1 MATDQQLRNAGYT
14 LPEDDSLISGGA
26 EAIRDNA
33 DAAYE
38 GDQSVRALL
47 APITEVTE
55 SGPMYRRGAIPS
67 DQSVNDMWGMSW
79 NGPWTISS
87 NATNVGL
94 PITASSAGQLVVESS
109 GNQHSQ
115 QARYSGGLGTYERFG
130 INGSWG
136 AWSRV
141 DTPFARRGSAPNG
154 GALSSLT
161 SGPDAGM
168 WLIPTGG
175 DYPDRPEA
183 TGARTPGMLLNFT
196 YGTGV
201 DTVQIVTYRF
211 SEQIFYR
218 SQTSP
223 GNFTDW
229 QEFGTS
235 SGGNGG
241 GGTDVHYLEERLRL
255 LELST
260 RPAQTPFEHT
270 RRFSTF
276 EEGDAYMDWLA
287 GHYPDKVNI
296 VELGESRQGRPLRAF
311 EFGDPTKPTFYLMAS
326 QHGNEPM
333 GHESALIWARDLCED
348 TSPELAALLDDA
360 CIVILPVVNADRIN
374 DTRLDANGNDLN
386 RNWDRRTIGE
396 VQAAAKPFADYDVVL
411 CIDSH
416 EGGTS
421 THMMG
426 AITTNTAAP
435 ASLRAINQ
443 QLYDH
448 VEAGYVTASEPY
460 QLWDWDDAVGTA
472 RHEIPVRD
480 KAAQI
485 TFECPSLLS
494 TNMYYPSV
502 VWRDRLN
509 RLAYDLCLEHFRLHL
524 TDYVSAKN
532 AAL

>member
-1 MATDQQLRNAGYT
+1 MATAQELRNAGYT
-14 LPEDDSLISGGA
+14 LPADDSLISGGA
-26 EAIRDNA
+26 KAIRDNA
-33 DAAYE
+33 QAAYN
-38 GDQSVRALL
+38 GDQEIIDRLV
-47 APITEVTE
+47 PITEVTE
-55 SGPMYRRGAIPS
+55 SGPMYRRGPIPT
-67 DQSVNDMWGMSW
+67 DQSVDAMWGMSW
-79 NGPWTISS
+79 NGPWTIPS
-87 NATNVGL
+87 NATNTGL

-115 QARYSGGLGTYERFG
+115 RARYSGGLGAFERFG
-130 INGSWG
+130 LNGSWG

-141 DTPFARRGSAPNG
+141 DTPFARRGSVPDRLAF
-154 GALSSLT
+154 SSLT

-168 WLIPTGG
+168 WLIPT
-175 DYPDRPEA
+175 DREYPDRPIA
-183 TGARTPGMLLNFT
+183 SGARTPGMLLNFT
-196 YGTGV
+196 YGTGT
-201 DTVQIVTYRF
+201 DTIQVVTYRY
-211 SEQIFYR
+211 SQQIFYR

-223 GNFTDW
+223 GSFPDW
-229 QEFGTS
+229 QEFGS
-235 SGGNGG
+235 SPNGGNG
-241 GGTDVHYLEERLRL
+241 VQYLEERLRL
-255 LELST
+255 LELAT
-260 RPAQTPFEHT
+260 RPAQTSFEHT
-270 RRFSTF
+270 RTFTSF

-287 GHYPDKVNI
+287 GHYPDKVEI
-296 VELGESRQGRPLRAF
+296 VGLGESRQGRPLRAF
-311 EFGDPTKPTFYLMAS
+311 QFGDPTKPTFYLMAS

-333 GHESALIWARDLCED
+333 GHESSLIWARDLCEN
-348 TSPELAALLDDA
+348 TSPEMDELLDEA
-360 CIVILPVVNADRIN
+360 CILILPVVNADRIN
-374 DTRLDANGNDLN
+374 ETRLDANGNDLN

-396 VQAAAKPFADYDVVL
+396 VQAAAKPFTDYNVVL
-411 CIDSH
+411 CVDSH

-448 VEAGYVTASEPY
+448 VEAGYADAEEPY
-460 QLWDWDDAVGTA
+460 QLWDWDDVPGTA

-509 RLAYDLCLEHFRLHL
+509 RLAYDLCLEHFRENI
-524 TDYVSAKN
+524 TDYTAAKT